1 MKGGLQ
7 GYDAPG
13 STRVQHACKCS
24 LGGGLQQLR
33 RKRSAHHRG
42 GRNRSGLSGD
52 WPLAGPEQLCT
63 PGSRSS
69 FLLLH
74 SACPGPS
81 ASGLRLSQA
90 SALLRHCVLRTHWPD
105 QRNHWLASGAI
116 DFHTE
121 YPRLPTAS
129 QTAGTCD
136 RFRES
141 LRDWRMRSVA
151 RATWHAREDMA
162 SPRSSGGASGK
173 EGAHADSSSVGAPGA

>member
-1 MKGGLQ
+1 GETSFVVKGGLQ

-69 FLLLH
+69 FLLLLLPALVH
-74 SACPGPS
+74 PLPGS
-81 ASGLRLSQA
+81 ASVRRPPCCGIAFSGRTCLI
-90 SALLRHCVLRTHWPD
+90 SAT
-105 QRNHWLASGAI
+105 I
-116 DFHTE
+116 
-121 YPRLPTAS
+121 
-129 QTAGTCD
+129 
-136 RFRES
+136 
-141 LRDWRMRSVA
+141 
-151 RATWHAREDMA
+151 
-162 SPRSSGGASGK
+162 
-173 EGAHADSSSVGAPGA
+173 